1 LGGIIAEWYRV
12 SGHVIEALDAE
23 GVAIGEKSWS
33 RIPILR
39 KKRFSLIYIYDSY
52 FEEKKRFRKLGFMT
66 TSYFKEVLLE

>member
-1 LGGIIAEWYRV
+1 LGGIITEWYRV

-39 KKRFSLIYIYDSY
+39 KKLNDLVSLD
-52 FEEKKRFRKLGFMT
+52 L
-66 TSYFKEVLLE
+66 